1 MGIAPRTLTVQDIT
15 RLAGNTKAKARLE
28 QPVTPVT
35 VRWKP
40 LSKLRSISTP
50 EEVTNV
56 CYMTMCAVDEFCSE
70 VGVTFRFYGFPLIEV
85 LDYHASSFLS
95 LLYLRD
101 VEQPLNDACS
111 AFLGSRFAI
120 HSILTRE
127 LLVGFMRRWERN
139 LRWDRSRPY
148 TPQQYLEVCYRMRD
162 EAYELLTHIC
172 KEHGTHAHVTLEKK
186 EPFRSFPAYRAVPG
200 IFG

>member
-1 MGIAPRTLTVQDIT
+1 MGITPRTLTVQDIS
-15 RLAGNTKAKARLE
+15 RLAGNTKAMARLE
-28 QPVTPVT
+28 QPVTPVA

-40 LSKLRSISTP
+40 LSKFRSISTP
-50 EEVTNV
+50 EEVANV
-56 CYMTMCAVDEFCSE
+56 CYMVMCTVVEFCSE
-70 VGVTFRFYGFPLIEV
+70 VEATFKFYGFPPNEV

-120 HSILTRE
+120 QSILTRE

-139 LRWDRSRPY
+139 LRWDRSLPY
-148 TPQQYLEVCYRMRD
+148 TPQQYVEECYKMRK
-162 EAYELLTHIC
+162 ECYELLTRIC
-172 KEHGTHAHVTLEKK
+172 KEHGAHMPVDLEKK
-186 EPFRSFPAYRAVPG
+186 EPFRSIPAYRAVPG

>member
-1 MGIAPRTLTVQDIT
+1 MGIAPRMLTVQDIS
-15 RLAGNTKAKARLE
+15 RLAGSAKAKARLE

-50 EEVTNV
+50 EEVANV
-56 CYMTMCAVDEFCSE
+56 CYMAMCAVDEFCSV
-70 VGVTFRFYGFPLIEV
+70 VGVTFRFYGFPPNEV

-111 AFLGSRFAI
+111 AFLGSQFAI
-120 HSILTRE
+120 QSILTRE
-127 LLVGFMRRWERN
+127 LLVGFMRRWGRN

-148 TPQQYLEVCYRMRD
+148 TPQQYLEECYRVRK
-162 EAYELLTHIC
+162 EGYELLTCIC
-172 KEHGTHAHVTLEKK
+172 KEHGVHTPVNLEKK
-186 EPFRSFPAYRAVPG
+186 EPFRSFPAYRAVPSFLG
-200 IFG
+200 

>member
-1 MGIAPRTLTVQDIT
+1 MGITPRTLTAQDIS
-15 RLAGNTKAKARLE
+15 RLAGSAKAMARLE

-40 LSKLRSISTP
+40 LSKLRCISTP

-56 CYMTMCAVDEFCSE
+56 CYMVLCAVDEFYSE
-70 VGVTFRFYGFPLIEV
+70 VGATFRFYGFPPNEV
-85 LDYHASSFLS
+85 LDYHTSWFLS
-95 LLYLRD
+95 LLYQGIA
-101 VEQPLNDACS
+101 EQPLNDACS

-120 HSILTRE
+120 QSILTRE
-127 LLVGFMRRWERN
+127 SLTGFMRRWERN

-148 TPQQYLEVCYRMRD
+148 TPQQYVEECYRMRK
-162 EAYELLTHIC
+162 EAYGLLTRIC
-172 KEHGTHAHVTLEKK
+172 KEHGVHAPVALEKK
-186 EPFRSFPAYRAVPG
+186 EPFRNFPAYRAVPG

>member
-1 MGIAPRTLTVQDIT
+1 MGITPRTLTAQDIT
-15 RLAGNTKAKARLE
+15 RLAGNTKATVRLE
-28 QPVTPVT
+28 QPVAPVT

-50 EEVTNV
+50 EEVANV
-56 CYMTMCAVDEFCSE
+56 CYMAMCAVDEFCAV
-70 VGVTFRFYGFPLIEV
+70 VGATFRFYGFPLNVV
-85 LDYHASSFLS
+85 LDYQVSSFLS
-95 LLYLRD
+95 LLYRGI
-101 VEQPLNDACS
+101 VEQPLDEACS

-120 HSILTRE
+120 QSILARE

-148 TPQQYLEVCYRMRD
+148 TPQQYVEECYKMRK
-162 EAYELLTHIC
+162 EAYGLLTRIC
-172 KEHGTHAHVTLEKK
+172 KEHDAHAPVALEKK
-186 EPFRSFPAYRAVPG
+186 EPFKSFPAYRAVPG

>member
-1 MGIAPRTLTVQDIT
+1 MGIVPRTLTTQDIS
-15 RLAGNTKAKARLE
+15 RLADSTKPMVRLE
-28 QPVTPVT
+28 QPVTLVT
-35 VRWKP
+35 VDWKP

-50 EEVTNV
+50 EEVANV
-56 CYMTMCAVDEFCSE
+56 CYMAMCAVDEFCSE
-70 VGVTFRFYGFPLIEV
+70 AEATFKFYGFPPNEV

-120 HSILTRE
+120 QSILTRE
-127 LLVGFMRRWERN
+127 LLVRFMRRWERN
-139 LRWDRSRPY
+139 LRWNRSQPY
-148 TPQQYLEVCYRMRD
+148 TPQRYVEDCCQMRE
-162 EAYELLTHIC
+162 EAYELLVRIC
-172 KEHGTHAHVTLEKK
+172 KEHGAHAHVALEKK

>member
-1 MGIAPRTLTVQDIT
+1 MGVTPRTLTVQDIT
-15 RLAGNTKAKARLE
+15 RLAGNTKAMARLE
-28 QPVTPVT
+28 QPVTQVT

-50 EEVTNV
+50 EEVADV
-56 CYMTMCAVDEFCSE
+56 CYMAMCAVDEFCSE
-70 VGVTFRFYGFPLIEV
+70 VGVTFRFYGFPPNEV
-85 LDYHASSFLS
+85 LDYHVSSFLS
-95 LLYLRD
+95 LLYQGI
-101 VEQPLNDACS
+101 VGQPLNDACS

-120 HSILTRE
+120 QSILTRE

-148 TPQQYLEVCYRMRD
+148 TPQQYLEECYKMRK
-162 EAYELLTHIC
+162 EGYELLTRIC
-172 KEHGTHAHVTLEKK
+172 EEHGVHTPVDLEKK
-186 EPFRSFPAYRAVPG
+186 EPFRSFPDYRAVPG

>member
-1 MGIAPRTLTVQDIT
+1 MGITPRTLTVQDIT
-15 RLAGNTKAKARLE
+15 RLVGNTKAMVRLE
-28 QPVTPVT
+28 QPVTQVT
-35 VRWKP
+35 ARWKP

-56 CYMTMCAVDEFCSE
+56 CYMVMCAMEEFYAVIE
-70 VGVTFRFYGFPLIEV
+70 ATFKFYGFPPNEV
-85 LDYHASSFLS
+85 LDYHMSTFLS
-95 LLYLRD
+95 LLYRRD
-101 VEQPLNDACS
+101 VEQPLDDACS

-120 HSILTRE
+120 QSILTRE
-127 LLVGFMRRWERN
+127 LLVGFMRHWERN

-148 TPQQYLEVCYRMRD
+148 TPRQYLEVCHRMYE
-162 EAYELLTHIC
+162 EAYELLTRIC
-172 KEHGTHAHVTLEKK
+172 KEHGAHMPVALEKR

>member
-1 MGIAPRTLTVQDIT
+1 MGTTPRTLTVQDIS
-15 RLAGNTKAKARLE
+15 RLAGNTKAMARLE
-28 QPVTPVT
+28 QPVTPVA

-56 CYMTMCAVDEFCSE
+56 CYMVMCTIDEFCTE
-70 VGVTFRFYGFPLIEV
+70 VDVTFRFYGFPPNEV
-85 LDYHASSFLS
+85 LDYHMSRFLS
-95 LLYLRD
+95 LLCRGI

-120 HSILTRE
+120 QSILTRE
-127 LLVGFMRRWERN
+127 LLTVFMRRWARN
-139 LRWDRSRPY
+139 LRWDRSRPC
-148 TPQQYLEVCYRMRD
+148 TPQQYLEGCYKMRK
-162 EAYELLTHIC
+162 EAYVLLSRIC
-172 KEHGTHAHVTLEKK
+172 KEHGAPTPVNLEKK
-186 EPFRSFPAYRAVPG
+186 EPFRSITAYRAVPG

>member
-56 CYMTMCAVDEFCSE
+56 CYMVMCTVDEFCAE
-70 VGVTFRFYGFPLIEV
+70 VEATFKFYGFPSNKV
-85 LDYHASSFLS
+85 FDYHTSSFLS

-101 VEQPLNDACS
+101 VEHPLNDTCS

-120 HSILTRE
+120 QSILTRE
-127 LLVGFMRRWERN
+127 LLVGFMRRWKDN
-139 LRWDRSRPY
+139 LHWDRSRPY
-148 TPQQYLEVCYRMRD
+148 TPRQYLEECHRMRE
-162 EAYELLTHIC
+162 EAYELLTRIC
-172 KEHGTHAHVTLEKK
+172 KEHGTHTPVDLKKK
-186 EPFRSFPAYRAVPG
+186 EPFRGIPAYRAVPG
-200 IFG
+200 ILG

>member
-1 MGIAPRTLTVQDIT
+1 MGITPRTLTVQDIT
-15 RLAGNTKAKARLE
+15 RLVGSAKPMVRLE

-50 EEVTNV
+50 DEVANV
-56 CYMTMCAVDEFCSE
+56 CYTAMCAVDEFCSE
-70 VGVTFRFYGFPLIEV
+70 VEATFRFYGFPPNVV
-85 LDYHASSFLS
+85 LNYRASSFLS

-120 HSILTRE
+120 QSILTRE
-127 LLVGFMRRWERN
+127 LLVRFMRRWERN
-139 LRWDRSRPY
+139 LRWDRSQQY
-148 TPQQYLEVCYRMRD
+148 TPQRYVEGCRKMRE
-162 EAYELLTHIC
+162 EAYEFLTRIC
-172 KEHGTHAHVTLEKK
+172 EEHGVHTPVNLEKK
-186 EPFRSFPAYRAVPG
+186 EPFRSFPAYRAVPSF
-200 IFG
+200 FG